1 MVLLFGNYSTDTAT
15 PNYLHIFGTQDFG
28 YLYLYKKKV
37 LKKLILISS
46 KEKIQVSNLDILVR
60 VSSLVRIRN
69 GAKEQVSLC

>member
-1 MVLLFGNYSTDTAT
+1 M
-15 PNYLHIFGTQDFG
+15 
-28 YLYLYKKKV
+28 
-37 LKKLILISS
+37 ILVSS

>member
-37 LKKLILISS
+37 LK
-46 KEKIQVSNLDILVR
+46 N
-60 VSSLVRIRN
+60 
-69 GAKEQVSLC
+69 